1 MFDFIEDKLT
11 DDQIMNIATQ
21 DALLPL
27 RVAINANGYRQ
38 SQKYWCAVDELL
50 SVKLNRKSG
59 VVVRKIHAQ
68 SRNGKGVVGIRST
81 YEALRK
87 VQPFVGLK
95 GLMYDLKNNILP
107 SLEDAGVIC
116 LIGDKIYVHPYIV
129 SMHEIEVEEWSNQLD
144 EGEHTSRLPYHLRYS
159 EEEVE
164 KAMDFY
170 RKAKSL
176 LNGKQHFLPNAAMS
190 WVA

>member
-1 MFDFIEDKLT
+1 MGMFDFTEDKLT
-11 DDQIMNIATQ
+11 DEQIMNTATQ
-21 DALLPL
+21 EGILPL

-38 SQKYWCAVDELL
+38 SQKYWCTVEELL
-50 SVKLNRKSG
+50 SAKLNRKPG

-87 VQPFVGLK
+87 VQPFAGLN
-95 GLMYDLKNNILP
+95 GGFMHDLKNNILP
-107 SLEDAGVIC
+107 SLQDAGIIC
-116 LIGDKIYVHPYIV
+116 LIGDKIYVHPYIAG
-129 SMHEIEVEEWSNQLD
+129 MHAIEVEEWSDQLA
-144 EGEHTSRLPYHLRYS
+144 EGEHPSRLPYHLRYS

-164 KAMDFY
+164 VAMEFY

-176 LNGKQHFLPNAAMS
+176 LNGE
-190 WVA
+190 